1 MVQTM
6 VAVIGNTTAAL
17 SSVAYR
23 LQRWLGRRLKM
34 MVHKTTVCIVGS
46 IVGRRED
53 DSSEQNKRA
62 AIITCMIQESGEIK
76 AT

>member
-1 MVQTM
+1 
-6 VAVIGNTTAAL
+6 
-17 SSVAYR
+17 
-23 LQRWLGRRLKM
+23 M